1 MNTSGKQSLSA
12 LVAKQ
17 PKFHF
22 WLLSSLGVVVFATSF
37 LTHDKRG
44 LLYYDEPSALLA
56 GEMAMMPDYVTG
68 GFGGR
73 LATGPYR
80 ERGGERPNS
89 LRRTIAPRGA
99 VPPAAGLT
107 GSPAAPVGATAPAT
121 PNLADTTGPALASGP
136 VGAGSPG
143 LPAFGSSG
151 GFAPTPIG
159 FVSTPTSSGG
169 SSSGGSSSG
178 GTPGPVVPA
187 VPEPA
192 SWLMMIIAVFTLGSA
207 IRRGHANR
215 EIVATC

>member
-1 MNTSGKQSLSA
+1 MITSGKQSLSA

-73 LATGPYR
+73 IATGPYR

-99 VPPAAGLT
+99 VPP
-107 GSPAAPVGATAPAT
+107 
-121 PNLADTTGPALASGP
+121 
-136 VGAGSPG
+136 
-143 LPAFGSSG
+143 
-151 GFAPTPIG
+151 
-159 FVSTPTSSGG
+159 
-169 SSSGGSSSG
+169 
-178 GTPGPVVPA
+178 
-187 VPEPA
+187 
-192 SWLMMIIAVFTLGSA
+192 
-207 IRRGHANR
+207 
-215 EIVATC
+215 